1 MLASRGSGTETG
13 ALNGEGRV
21 MRADAV
27 ANREAIV
34 VTAMNLF
41 ADVGVDVSLRT
52 VAAEA
57 GVGIG
62 TLYRHFPSREDL
74 LRGVGEHVFGLV
86 AAVVSRYEVRA
97 VGDEER
103 AWRTFVG
110 ELVALRLGRLVPQL
124 AQDVDLVATGSWRLE
139 MRQRALLGLDGALA
153 RAKAAG
159 LVRQDVDVARFQVGI
174 SQLSRP
180 LPPVIDELVPDWEG
194 WLVEVYLR
202 GLRP

>member
-1 MLASRGSGTETG
+1 
-13 ALNGEGRV
+13 
-21 MRADAV
+21 MRADAA

-34 VTAMNLF
+34 VAAMNLF

-74 LRGVGEHVFGLV
+74 LRGVGEHVFDLV
-86 AAVVSRYEVRA
+86 MAVVSRYEVRT

-110 ELVALRLGRLVPQL
+110 EFVALRLGRLVPQL
-124 AQDVDLVATGSWRLE
+124 AQDADLVATGSWALE
-139 MRQRALLGLDGALA
+139 MRQQVLLGLDGVLTE
-153 RAKAAG
+153 AKAAG
-159 LVRQDVDVARFQVGI
+159 LVRRDVDVARFQVGLA
-174 SQLSRP
+174 QLSRP
-180 LPPVIDELVPDWEG
+180 LPPVVDQLVPGWEG
-194 WLVEVYLR
+194 WLVDVYLR